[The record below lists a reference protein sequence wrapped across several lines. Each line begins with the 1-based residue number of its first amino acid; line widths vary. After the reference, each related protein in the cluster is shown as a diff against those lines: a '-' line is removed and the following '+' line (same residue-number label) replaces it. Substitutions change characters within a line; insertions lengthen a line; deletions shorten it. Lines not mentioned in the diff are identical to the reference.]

1 MALWHWNWM
10 LAVDNS
16 MTRHCRTRGS
26 WSVVRGSWFVA
37 RQMQRACILA
47 RPSLAYTGLFQ
58 PHRQA
63 QWRVI
68 AARSAIAPYRRHSC
82 RFGNGA
88 SLRRDM
94 LFWNCGIV
102 KMSHYGIVAL
112 RAMKGASC
120 KTYQFAS
127 RKVR

>member
-1 MALWHWNWM
+1 MKVSARESGAVGTAPRAVRNGAPLM
-10 LAVDNS
+10 L
-16 MTRHCRTRGS
+16 RRR
-26 WSVVRGSWFVA
+26 F
-37 RQMQRACILA
+37 
-47 RPSLAYTGLFQ
+47 
-58 PHRQA
+58 
-63 QWRVI
+63 I

-112 RAMKGASC
+112 ELDVSC
-120 KTYQFAS
+120 
-127 RKVR
+127 

>member
-1 MALWHWNWM
+1 M
-10 LAVDNS
+10 
-16 MTRHCRTRGS
+16 
-26 WSVVRGSWFVA
+26 VRGPWRVV

-47 RPSLAYTGLFQ
+47 RPSLAYIGLFLH
-58 PHRQA
+58 HRQA

-68 AARSAIAPYRRHSC
+68 AARSAIAPYRRHYC

-112 RAMKGASC
+112 ELDVSC
-120 KTYQFAS
+120 
-127 RKVR
+127 